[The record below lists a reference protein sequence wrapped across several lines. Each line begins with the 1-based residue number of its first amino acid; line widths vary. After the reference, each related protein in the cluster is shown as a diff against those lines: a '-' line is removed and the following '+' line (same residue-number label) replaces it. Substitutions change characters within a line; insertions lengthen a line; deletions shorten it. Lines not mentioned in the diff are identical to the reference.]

1 MTKEPLGEDSI
12 EIPEVISIGTG
23 TKTLTGDH
31 LNASGT
37 GIYDSHGEIVAR
49 RGLKRFF
56 YHELEKHCMNAAE
69 RSIFV
74 HDGKGYTLR
83 KDVRFHLYINT
94 ATCGDA
100 RIFNPNSNDEFDD
113 FNETRSSRGLL
124 RSKIESGEGT
134 VPIRPECCEL
144 TWDGLLGGERLLS
157 MSCSDKVIYCG
168 CTFYI

>member
-1 MTKEPLGEDSI
+1 MFTYSKFMIGICMTKEPLGEDSI

-74 HDGKGYTLR
+74 HDGITIL
-83 KDVRFHLYINT
+83 
-94 ATCGDA
+94 
-100 RIFNPNSNDEFDD
+100 FN
-113 FNETRSSRGLL
+113 SSLIL
-124 RSKIESGEGT
+124 
-134 VPIRPECCEL
+134 
-144 TWDGLLGGERLLS
+144 LLS
-157 MSCSDKVIYCG
+157 WSLKL
-168 CTFYI
+168 